1 MAKILVIDDDV
12 DLVEACQL
20 VLARAG
26 HEVRGAHN
34 VRDGAAAL
42 EEESPDLLILDVMM
56 ESPDDGIALAQ
67 RLRRLGFDRPILML
81 TSISRVTGLAYGRDN
96 ELVPVDDFI
105 EKPVA
110 PAALVAAVNALLAAA
125 SKAAE

>member
-20 VLARAG
+20 VLRKAG

-34 VRDGAAAL
+34 VREGTAAIEL
-42 EEESPDLLILDVMM
+42 ERPDLLILDVMM

-67 RLRRLGFDRPILML
+67 QLRRDGFDRPVLML
-81 TSISRVTGLAYGRDN
+81 TSISRVTGLSYGRDN

-110 PAALVAAVNALLAAA
+110 PATLVAAVTALLAAA
-125 SKAAE
+125 PKAAL